1 MSKKPKVFPGSFPN
15 IMSECSRIARS
26 NSKAPAESSTNPTSL
41 SPVPEG
47 SLAPPAGYN
56 C

>member
-1 MSKKPKVFPGSFPN
+1 MSKKPKVFPGSFPY
-15 IMSECSRIARS
+15 IISEYSRTTS
-26 NSKAPAESSTNPTSL
+26 SKSKAPAESSTNPTSL
-41 SPVPEG
+41 SPVPES